1 MGRARLCE
9 KDTAFGE
16 GYGFGEGHGF
26 SRANKPLKP
35 VAL

>member
-9 KDTAFGE
+9 KDTA
-16 GYGFGEGHGF
+16 FGEGHGF